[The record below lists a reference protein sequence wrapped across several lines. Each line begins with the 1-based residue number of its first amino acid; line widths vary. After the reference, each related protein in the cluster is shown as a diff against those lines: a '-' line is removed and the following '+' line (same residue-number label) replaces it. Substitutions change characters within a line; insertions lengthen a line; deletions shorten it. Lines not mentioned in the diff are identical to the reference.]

1 MDRILCRIF
10 GCEMEDFQGGCR
22 RCGTWI
28 YDWGFIP
35 REAAWLNPWYRLAGG
50 CAAIDAGSIIGATC
64 ARSVWCL
71 RRRIAAR
78 MSVMMIGYRFEEGNY
93 DKRRGSIVEHNGL
106 F

>member
-35 REAAWLNPWYRLAGG
+35 REAAWLNPWYRFTWWLH
-50 CAAIDAGSIIGATC
+50 CNRDWFWHRCDVCKKPMVFTKDSC
-64 ARSVWCL
+64 CSEECYSEWCP
-71 RRRIAAR
+71 
-78 MSVMMIGYRFEEGNY
+78 F
-93 DKRRGSIVEHNGL
+93 
-106 F
+106 